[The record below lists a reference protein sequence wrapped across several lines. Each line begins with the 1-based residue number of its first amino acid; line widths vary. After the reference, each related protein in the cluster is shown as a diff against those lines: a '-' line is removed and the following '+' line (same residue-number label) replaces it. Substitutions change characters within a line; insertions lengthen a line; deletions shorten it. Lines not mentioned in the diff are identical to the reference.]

1 MSEQLLQKMVQL
13 IDQDLKEIDMQLHW
27 LQRQKA
33 KETDLLIEKVEL
45 LRARKEIERE
55 LSDLHGKQKES
66 QIQKS
71 IYPTPGG

>member
-55 LSDLHGKQKES
+55 LSDLHGEEKE
-66 QIQKS
+66 IQKG
-71 IYPTPGG
+71 IYPTLS